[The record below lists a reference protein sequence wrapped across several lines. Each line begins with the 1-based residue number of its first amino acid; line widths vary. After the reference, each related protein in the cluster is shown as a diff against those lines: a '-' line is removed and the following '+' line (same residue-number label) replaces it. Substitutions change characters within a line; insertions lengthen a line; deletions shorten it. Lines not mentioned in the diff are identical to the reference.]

1 MMFQELLLLGILAAS
16 QAQPIE
22 RIDLNKAS
30 LEELVRLPGLGE
42 IRARAIIDERT
53 RRPFRRFA
61 ELLRIRGI
69 GRKRLRKWIPYL
81 TIRRPLDQG
90 SVQESVP

>member
-1 MMFQELLLLGILAAS
+1 MMFQELLFLGILAAS

-30 LEELVRLPGLGE
+30 LQELVQLPGLGE
-42 IRARAIIDERT
+42 VRAQAIIDERS

-69 GRKRLRKWIPYL
+69 GRKRLRKWIPHL
-81 TIRRPLDQG
+81 TIRRPLD
-90 SVQESVP
+90 VANVKVRDP

>member
-1 MMFQELLLLGILAAS
+1 MFQELLLLGILAAS

-30 LEELVRLPGLGE
+30 LHELVKLPGLGE
-42 IRARAIIDERT
+42 VKAQAIIDERQ

-61 ELLRIRGI
+61 ELLRVRGI

-81 TIRRPLDQG
+81 TIRRPLD
-90 SVQESVP
+90 VPQVKAKDP

>member
-1 MMFQELLLLGILAAS
+1 MFQELLLLGILAAS

-30 LEELVRLPGLGE
+30 LQELVQLPGLGE
-42 IRARAIIDERT
+42 VKAQAIIAERQ

-81 TIRRPLDQG
+81 TIRRPLD
-90 SVQESVP
+90 VPQVKAKDP

>member
-1 MMFQELLLLGILAAS
+1 MMFQELLFLGILAAS

-53 RRPFRRFA
+53 RRTFRRFA

>member
-1 MMFQELLLLGILAAS
+1 MFQELMLLGILAAS

-42 IRARAIIDERT
+42 I
-53 RRPFRRFA
+53 P
-61 ELLRIRGI
+61 G
-69 GRKRLRKWIPYL
+69 
-81 TIRRPLDQG
+81 QG
-90 SVQESVP
+90 DH

>member
-1 MMFQELLLLGILAAS
+1 MHLPSRESYIFVSCLKSPSTLVQGDKDDVSGVNALGILAAS

-42 IRARAIIDERT
+42 T
-53 RRPFRRFA
+53 
-61 ELLRIRGI
+61 G
-69 GRKRLRKWIPYL
+69 
-81 TIRRPLDQG
+81 QG
-90 SVQESVP
+90 DH

>member
-1 MMFQELLLLGILAAS
+1 MFQELVLLGLLAAA

-22 RIDLNKAS
+22 RIDLNKAP
-30 LEELVRLPGLGE
+30 LHELVKLPGLGE
-42 IRARAIIDERT
+42 VRAQAIIDERR

-81 TIRRPLDQG
+81 TIRRPLDVSDVRTG
-90 SVQESVP
+90 DP

>member
-1 MMFQELLLLGILAAS
+1 MMFRSYLLLGILAAS

-22 RIDLNKAS
+22 RDLNKAS

-69 GRKRLRKWIPYL
+69 GRKRLRKMGCPI
-81 TIRRPLDQG
+81 
-90 SVQESVP
+90 

>member
-1 MMFQELLLLGILAAS
+1 MFQELLFLGILAAS

-22 RIDLNKAS
+22 RIDLNRAS

-42 IRARAIIDERT
+42 IRAQAIIDERA

-69 GRKRLRKWIPYL
+69 GRKRLRRWIPYL